1 MIGSSVAGVT
11 FVSLLAVAVACGVD
25 ALFMVLLFLVSAM
38 VLALSI
44 IVDHCD
50 VIPLVE
56 RPVPAVGWEVVS
68 VVPARS

>member
-1 MIGSSVAGVT
+1 MIDSSTVNVM
-11 FVSLLAVAVACGVD
+11 FVSSPVVVAACGAG
-25 ALFMVLLFLVSAM
+25 ALFMVLLFLVLAT

-56 RPVPAVGWEVVS
+56 RLAPAVGREVVS
-68 VVPARS
+68 VLTAKS